1 MNYAE
6 QIHRCFRCGWCKFT
20 SDYRDFNCPAYK
32 RFRFDTYS
40 TSGRLW
46 LIRSWLNEEIPWSER
61 LGEILYT
68 CTTCKNCVEHCPMG
82 FAPDIVDWIVQARA
96 DVIES
101 GKIPARVAR
110 FLEAVHGY
118 GNPFKLLR
126 SERAAWADGIKHF
139 SPGDEYL
146 FYVGCLG
153 SYDENGQKMAANL
166 AGIMSKAGISFGI
179 LGNDEECCGNE
190 VYMLGETGLLKILVE
205 KNIQK
210 FKELKAKKIVTL
222 SPHAYNVMKNIY
234 PASGSDFEVL
244 HYTRLLH
251 TLITQGKIKVAGSSN
266 RVTYHDPCFLGRY
279 NNVYEEPRQIL
290 KSIPG
295 IEVVEMDRN
304 RKDAFCCG
312 GGSGNFVTD
321 LLAGSEDSPGRVRVR
336 EAHKT
341 GASILAVACPG
352 CMVMLA
358 DAVKAEGFDGNLV
371 VKDIATIM
379 NEASTG

>member
-126 SERAAWADGIKHF
+126 SERAAWADGIKQF

-190 VYMLGETGLLKILVE
+190 VYMLGETGLLKMLVE

-210 FKELKAKKIVTL
+210 FNELKVKKIVTL

-234 PASGSDFEVL
+234 PASGSNFEVL

-251 TLITQGKIKVAGSSN
+251 TLITQGKIKVAA
-266 RVTYHDPCFLGRY
+266 
-279 NNVYEEPRQIL
+279 
-290 KSIPG
+290 K
-295 IEVVEMDRN
+295 
-304 RKDAFCCG
+304 
-312 GGSGNFVTD
+312 
-321 LLAGSEDSPGRVRVR
+321 
-336 EAHKT
+336 
-341 GASILAVACPG
+341 
-352 CMVMLA
+352 
-358 DAVKAEGFDGNLV
+358 
-371 VKDIATIM
+371 
-379 NEASTG
+379 